1 MFSLVEDDSVD
12 RLNTKILLR
21 GKSMKTI
28 IKSKIMMALVV
39 LTFAF
44 ASAQNSITLKLTG
57 QTKVERVGGTER
69 GEADFVNSG
78 SNIDDFS
85 IGFKAVL
92 DNVTA
97 SVTIEDDG
105 DDDGSDL
112 GFDSAYIEVADLFDG
127 LLTLKFF
134 DIGYAAGYDNSIR
147 PDLGSH
153 GIKFTLK
160 PIDMLS
166 ISLGYGINE
175 NNIYIAAGTD
185 TNASTENNADRPLHL
200 IQLDVGINN
209 AFVPATIY
217 FGTVIADGGDIT
229 GLKVLKKA
237 GEAPEK
243 VTIAHMSAGFTA
255 DLLASLLA
263 GAVNLDLGVV
273 FPLFGAATYID
284 QTKTEYENELNL
296 VAVLHGDVANLGVE
310 GLGLAYDLVFA
321 LDSHTKHTTL
331 DDMDGTANSDTF
343 YDLFKVDVTPSY
355 TLGQFKIAL
364 NFVFGMVGENT
375 ALAAGSA
382 DAFNRYEITPSV
394 TWSPAEIA
402 SIKGYFTYEEPN
414 SETDDDEFMTLGL
427 DYTATIG
434 VSGL

>member
-1 MFSLVEDDSVD
+1 
-12 RLNTKILLR
+12 
-21 GKSMKTI
+21 
-28 IKSKIMMALVV
+28 MMALVV
-39 LTFAF
+39 LAFAF
-44 ASAQNSITLKLTG
+44 ASAQNSVTLKLTG
-57 QTKVERVGGTER
+57 QTKAEGIGK
-69 GEADFVNSG
+69 GEDAKFVNSG

-97 SVTIEDDG
+97 SVTLEDDG
-105 DDDGSDL
+105 DDDGSDI

-166 ISLGYGINE
+166 ISLGYGINTKT
-175 NNIYIAAGTD
+175 IPISGVALDGS
-185 TNASTENNADRPLHL
+185 TNAISADSRNLHL

-217 FGTVIADGGDIT
+217 FGTVIADSSTALELPKEVGGE
-229 GLKVLKKA
+229 LEEVK
-237 GEAPEK
+237 
-243 VTIAHMSAGFTA
+243 IAHMSAGFTA
-255 DLLASLLA
+255 DLLAALLA

-273 FPLFGAATYID
+273 FPLHGAPTFFDPDKNASGEG
-284 QTKTEYENELNL
+284 EYENELNL
-296 VAVLHGDVANLGVE
+296 VAALHGDIANLGVE

-321 LDSHTKHTTL
+321 LDTHTKQTTL

-364 NFVFGMVGENT
+364 NFVFGMIGENT
-375 ALAAGSA
+375 ATVIADEPA

>member
-1 MFSLVEDDSVD
+1 
-12 RLNTKILLR
+12 
-21 GKSMKTI
+21 MKTI

-39 LTFAF
+39 LAFAF
-44 ASAQNSITLKLTG
+44 ASAQNSVTLKLTG
-57 QTKVERVGGTER
+57 QTKAEGIGK
-69 GEADFVNSG
+69 GEDAKFVNSG

-92 DNVTA
+92 DNITA
-97 SVTIEDDG
+97 SVTI
-105 DDDGSDL
+105 DDDSTDTGTGL
-112 GFDSAYIEVADLFDG
+112 QFDSAYIEVADLFDG

-166 ISLGYGINE
+166 ISLGYGINTKNIHTSGVFLVGGVGNDTVTNSIV
-175 NNIYIAAGTD
+175 NNQ
-185 TNASTENNADRPLHL
+185 NLHL

-217 FGTVIADGGDIT
+217 FGTVIADSST
-229 GLKVLKKA
+229 ALKLLKKA
-237 GEAPEK
+237 NGELEE

-255 DLLASLLA
+255 DLLAALLA

-273 FPLFGAATYID
+273 FPLYGTSTYFD
-284 QTKTEYENELNL
+284 PQKTENGEGEYENELNL
-296 VAVLHGDVANLGVE
+296 VAALHGDIANLGVE

-321 LDSHTKHTTL
+321 LDTHTKQTTL

-364 NFVFGMVGENT
+364 NFIFGMVGENT
-375 ALAAGSA
+375 ATVIAGKSV

>member
-1 MFSLVEDDSVD
+1 
-12 RLNTKILLR
+12 
-21 GKSMKTI
+21 MKTI

-39 LTFAF
+39 LAFAF
-44 ASAQNSITLKLTG
+44 ASAQNSVTLKLTG
-57 QTKVERVGGTER
+57 QTKAEGIGK
-69 GEADFVNSG
+69 GEDAKFVNSG

-166 ISLGYGINE
+166 ISLGYGINTGT
-175 NNIYIAAGTD
+175 IHTAGVGLVG
-185 TNASTENNADRPLHL
+185 TNAIDSSASSRNLHL

-217 FGTVIADGGDIT
+217 FGTVIADSSTELKLPKKVGGE
-229 GLKVLKKA
+229 L
-237 GEAPEK
+237 EE

-255 DLLASLLA
+255 DLLAALLA

-273 FPLFGAATYID
+273 FPLHGTSTFFDPDKNQSGEG
-284 QTKTEYENELNL
+284 EYENELNL
-296 VAVLHGDVANLGVE
+296 VAALHGDIANLGVE

-321 LDSHTKHTTL
+321 LDTHTKQTTL

-364 NFVFGMVGENT
+364 NFIFGMVGENT
-375 ALAAGSA
+375 ARVIAAA
-382 DAFNRYEITPSV
+382 DDAKAFNRYEITPSV

-402 SIKGYFTYEEPN
+402 SIKGYFTYEDPN